1 MKVEIKENKVIIE
14 IEIDPKQSASGKMT
28 LIASTGGF
36 KDAGTLYEGKSLR
49 MNLMIGYNNK

>member
-14 IEIDPKQSASGKMT
+14 IEIDPKQSSSGKMT

-36 KDAGTLYEGKSLR
+36 KEVGTSYDGKPLR
-49 MNLMIGYNNK
+49 INLMIGYNNK